1 MQNDK
6 AIVITGTSTGIGK
19 ACALYLDKLG
29 YEVYAGVRNKADG
42 NSLKQEASSRLR
54 PTVLDVTNTD
64 SISSAVS
71 IIENKTGGNLFGL
84 INNAG
89 IGRGG
94 ALEVTPVT
102 EMRKLLEVNVIG
114 LMVVT
119 QAFIPMLR
127 KAKGRI
133 INIGSTSGY
142 IAFPG
147 ASLYSASKF
156 AVRAITDSLRLELKP
171 FGISVSLISPGA
183 IESAIWVK
191 GSEYK
196 DKLRKTVNP
205 DIAELYT
212 PLRKFGDR
220 LNKEVKKIP
229 AIEVAKVVANA
240 LKLTKPKRYYF
251 VGNDIKSA
259 KKISKMPKALLDY
272 IISKRMQKLGR

>member
-1 MQNDK
+1 MENDK

-19 ACALYLDKLG
+19 VCALHLDKLG
-29 YEVYAGVRNKADG
+29 YEVYAGVRKQADG
-42 NSLKQEASSRLR
+42 DNLKEEASSRLK
-54 PTVLDVTNTD
+54 PIILDVTSTE

-71 IIENKTGGNLFGL
+71 IIEKETGGNLFGL

-102 EMRKLLEVNVIG
+102 EIRKLLEINVIG
-114 LMVVT
+114 LMAVT
-119 QAFIPMLR
+119 QSFIPMLR

-142 IAFPG
+142 LAFPG

-156 AVRAITDSLRLELKP
+156 AVRATTDSLRLELKP

-183 IESAIWVK
+183 IESAIWEK
-191 GSEYK
+191 GREYK
-196 DKLRKTVNP
+196 EELRKTINP

-229 AIEVAKVVANA
+229 AVEVAKVVAKA
-240 LKLTKPKRYYF
+240 LNLNKPKRYYF
-251 VGNDIKSA
+251 VGNDA
-259 KKISKMPKALLDY
+259 KGAAKISKIPKAFLDW
-272 IISKRMQKLGR
+272 IISKRIQKYGK